1 MPRPPRAKV
10 CSTPGCPAFA
20 DPGKS
25 RCHAHDRQA
34 DNAREGRGIYSTRGH
49 RAFRRAVL
57 RRDPLC
63 VLCRT
68 IATAADHHP
77 RTRLELVE
85 QGAKARTPT
94 TPHTA
99 AASAPH
105 ATTKPP
111 PTTHEPAAD
120 GTTDEARGGGDGIFK
135 SPPQSAAG

>member
-63 VLCRT
+63 VLCGK
-68 IATAADHHP
+68 IATVADHHP
-77 RTRLELVE
+77 RTRRELVE
-85 QGAKARTPT
+85 QGANPNDPAHGRGLCTACHNKATANDPRT
-94 TPHTA
+94 
-99 AASAPH
+99 
-105 ATTKPP
+105 
-111 PTTHEPAAD
+111 
-120 GTTDEARGGGDGIFK
+120 RGGWNDR
-135 SPPQSAAG
+135 